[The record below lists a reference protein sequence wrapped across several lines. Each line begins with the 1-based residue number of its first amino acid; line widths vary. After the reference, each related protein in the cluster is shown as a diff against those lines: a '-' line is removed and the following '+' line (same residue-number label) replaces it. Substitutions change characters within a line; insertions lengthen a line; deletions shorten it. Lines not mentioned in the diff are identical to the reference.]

1 MIWLILAV
9 LGLSAGSFI
18 SAVVW
23 RVRQQELRA
32 EGREPRAKK
41 TTNYQLPTTN
51 YSVLHG
57 RSVCPHCRHELAPS
71 DLIPLFSWLLLRGH
85 CRYCGQPISWQYP
98 AIELATAAVFLI
110 SYAFWPGGVYGI
122 GDWVFLIAW
131 LATSVGLMALLIY
144 DLKWM
149 LLPNKV
155 LYPTLFVAVAGRLI
169 YLISF
174 EPDKAQAAVA
184 WALSVAVASGLFWLI
199 FVASAGKWIGY
210 GDVRLGLIT
219 GTILTDPLLSL
230 LMIFVASVL
239 GTLVA
244 LPALATGRKRFG
256 SHIPYGP
263 FLILATGVVLLFGQ
277 TPIDWYRRL
286 LE

>member
-1 MIWLILAV
+1 MIWLILTV
-9 LGLSAGSFI
+9 LGLSVGSFI

-23 RVRQQELRA
+23 RVRQQEKGGENFSIL
-32 EGREPRAKK
+32 
-41 TTNYQLPTTN
+41 
-51 YSVLHG
+51 SG
-57 RSVCPHCRHELAPS
+57 RSVCPDCHHTLAWY
-71 DLIPLFSWLLLRGH
+71 DLIPLLSWLILRGR
-85 CRYCGQPISWQYP
+85 CRYCGRPISWQYP
-98 AIELATAAVFLI
+98 AIELAIAVFFLI

-122 GDWVFLIAW
+122 GDWVLLIAW
-131 LATSVGLMALLIY
+131 LATFAGLMALLIY

-149 LLPNKV
+149 LLPNKI

-169 YLISF
+169 YLLSF
-174 EPDKAQAAVA
+174 EPDKAQAAMA

-219 GTILTDPLLSL
+219 GTVLADPLLSL
-230 LMIFVASVL
+230 LMIFIASIL
-239 GTLVA
+239 GTLTA

-263 FLILATGVVLLFGQ
+263 FLIIATGIVLLFGQ
-277 TPIDWYRRL
+277 TPIDWYRQL
-286 LE
+286 LG